1 MRTDDPIARL
11 MQAAPVT
18 AGGFIVTVYG
28 DVVVPR
34 GGVLWIGS
42 LIELC
47 ARIGISETLVRTAVS
62 RLVAAERLEGARI
75 GRRSFYRLAEPARAE
90 FAEAARRLYAPPP
103 GSGDW
108 TILFSPDLPETL
120 VRHHRLAPLGEGVW
134 IAPPSGGVPEG
145 EELVLRATALPGGD
159 PRVLGRLW
167 PLDAL
172 AEGYRRFLAAF
183 AALDHGAVEAPDQAL
198 SLRLLLVHHYRAVL
212 LKDPG
217 LPPEAL
223 PEDWPGKAAQML
235 FRRLYQTLTP
245 AAEAQIP
252 HILEGEGGPLPAATS
267 ETRARLAALG

>member
-75 GRRSFYRLAEPARAE
+75 GRRSFYRLAEPARVE

-145 EELVLRATALPGGD
+145 EGLVLRATALPGGD
-159 PRVLGRLW
+159 PRVLGRYWDLA
-167 PLDAL
+167 AL

-183 AALDHGAVEAPDQAL
+183 VTLDGDAELAPSEALT
-198 SLRLLLVHHYRAVL
+198 LRLLLVHHYRAVL

-223 PEDWPGKAAQML
+223 PDDWPGKAAQAL

-252 HILEGEGGPLPAATS
+252 RILEGEGGPLPTATS
-267 ETRARLAALG
+267 ETRACLGALG